1 MVESDIVSEKEKIR
15 CKECGSI
22 MFQIKYKHNGNDK
35 IALRCPSPHGLRSK
49 KEFPIL
55 ETISLEELEII

>member
-1 MVESDIVSEKEKIR
+1 
-15 CKECGSI
+15 